1 MSGSNGFL
9 PRLNRRELLRA
20 SGMGL
25 GTLAL
30 SCLLDQDGLLAGEPA
45 GTVSGVNLRP
55 KPSQFAAPA
64 RAVIMLMQ
72 NGGPSQMELFDPK
85 PELNRRVGEVY
96 ATKVETFQTGSEANK
111 LLGCPLK
118 FHRRGQCGM
127 ELSEVIPH
135 LGSIADDLCLVRSM
149 YSAHNNHTEA
159 LVMMNTGKI
168 FPGRPAV
175 GSWISY
181 ALGTENQNLPA
192 YIVLRDPEG
201 YNTSGTLLWQNG
213 WIPALYRGTEVSTQ
227 GAPVLNLQPSAPV
240 SPRARRHDLDFLAR
254 LNEEHRSRYPEE
266 SELEA
271 RIRNYEL
278 AARMQLAAGAALDLS
293 NETLAT
299 QKLYGL
305 DNPETQGYGLRL
317 LMARRLVESGVRF
330 VQVMPPVKPQFQPW
344 DAHSNVKTENEA
356 ICGKTDLPSAALVKD
371 LKARGMLDS
380 TIVLW
385 TGEFG
390 RLPVS
395 QNGGGRDHNRNAFSL
410 LLAGGGFRA
419 GHVHGATDDVGYKSV
434 ENRVSVNDL
443 HATLLNQLGL
453 DHNRLTYRNHGR
465 DETLTD
471 SVVTG
476 ARVVAELFENRTPS
490 G

>member
-1 MSGSNGFL
+1 MNPASNL
-9 PRLNRRELLRA
+9 RSTMTRREMLAA

-30 SCLLDQDGLLAGEPA
+30 GMLLDQEGLLAAETSHAADLTP
-45 GTVSGVNLRP
+45 RP
-55 KPSQFAAPA
+55 GHFPAPA
-64 RAVIMLMQ
+64 TSVIMLMQ

-85 PELNRRVGEVY
+85 PELNRLDGQVHN
-96 ATKVETFQTGSEANK
+96 TKVETFQTGSESNK
-111 LLGCPLK
+111 LLRCPFK
-118 FHRRGQCGM
+118 FHRRGECGM

-135 LGSIADDLCLVRSM
+135 IGTLADDVCLVRSM

-168 FPGRPAV
+168 FPGRPAL
-175 GSWISY
+175 GSWITY
-181 ALGTENQNLPA
+181 ALGTPNQNLPA

-227 GAPVLNLQPSAPV
+227 GAPVLNLQPAAPV
-240 SPRARRHDLDFLAR
+240 SPAARRRDLDFLAR
-254 LNEEHRSRYPEE
+254 LNEEHRGRYPDN

-278 AARMQLAAGAALDLS
+278 AARMQLAAGELLDLS
-293 NETLAT
+293 GEGEAT
-299 QKLYGL
+299 KKLYGL
-305 DNPETQGYGLRL
+305 DNPETQGYGTRL
-317 LMARRLVESGVRF
+317 LMARRLVENGVRF

-356 ICGKTDLPSAALVKD
+356 ICAKTDLPSAGLVKD
-371 LKARGMLDS
+371 LKSRGMLDS

-395 QNGGGRDHNRNAFSL
+395 QNGNGRDHNRNAFSL
-410 LLAGGGFRA
+410 FLAGGGFKRA
-419 GHVHGATDDVGYKSV
+419 HVHGATDDVGYKSV
-434 ENRVSVNDL
+434 EGRVSVNDL
-443 HATLLNQLGL
+443 HATILHQMGL
-453 DHNRLTYRNHGR
+453 DHDRLTYRHNGR

-471 SVVTG
+471 SVVTE
-476 ARVVAELFENRTPS
+476 ARVVEELLDKPPH
-490 G
+490 GV